1 MLPEL
6 EIKLPQIKEI
16 CRRYPVAKLSAF
28 GSAVTGGFERDKSD
42 IDFLLTLSAA
52 SPAQYT
58 DAYFAILDELQRLLN
73 VPVDLVTDQS
83 LTNPIIR
90 ANIEKTAVLLYDPR

>member
-1 MLPEL
+1 MLPDL
-6 EIKLPQIKEI
+6 EIKLPEIREI

-42 IDFLLTLSAA
+42 IDFLLTLSAE

-58 DAYFAILDELQRLLN
+58 DAYFAILDELERLSK

-83 LTNPIIR
+83 LTNSIIR
-90 ANIEKTAVLLYDPR
+90 ANIEKTAVPLYGPR